1 MARELVAKNPEPT
14 QALAAEGLAGKL
26 NSKLNSFAPKSALI
40 THSVFLV
47 R

>member
-26 NSKLNSFAPKSALI
+26 NSFAPKSALI